1 MTAIRAEFAAEVDR
15 LAELATRSV
24 GATSAGLD
32 VLEPAIRA
40 AMTAVGARLL
50 GDLLSLDAGYRGPRS
65 STRSPEPAGNPART
79 VSVPAGRTDQLHH
92 RVSAAARTRLWSGAE
107 GFATH
112 TRS

>member
-50 GDLLSLDAGYRGPRS
+50 GDLLSLDAGIPGSEVEYEI
-65 STRSPEPAGNPART
+65 TRTSWQPSADGVSP
-79 VSVPAGRTDQLHH
+79 GRPH
-92 RVSAAARTRLWSGAE
+92 
-107 GFATH
+107 
-112 TRS
+112 